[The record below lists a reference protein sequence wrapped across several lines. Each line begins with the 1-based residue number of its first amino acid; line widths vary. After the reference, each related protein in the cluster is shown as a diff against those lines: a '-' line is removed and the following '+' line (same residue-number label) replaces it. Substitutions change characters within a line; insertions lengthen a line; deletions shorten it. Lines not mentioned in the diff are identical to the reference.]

1 MDKYIYHGGRRTLG
15 ESAQVSLEKNQG
27 NDQFSVKID
36 CSSTASGMDALE
48 AIVRAYEQWLGVPA
62 HHVLAVLAT
71 VMTVP
76 CGQIENVSALGDQ
89 MECDAEQLLERPIVG
104 KAMLQERMCGDEQ
117 V

>member
-1 MDKYIYHGGRRTLG
+1 MENYIYHGGRRTLG
-15 ESAQVSLEKNQG
+15 ESAQVSLEKNHG
-27 NDQFSVKID
+27 NDQFLVKID

-76 CGQIENVSALGDQ
+76 CGHIENVSAMADQ
-89 MECDAEQLLERPIVG
+89 SGYDAAQLLAQPIVDHDT
-104 KAMLQERMCGDEQ
+104 LQKMVMGNDQ

>member
-1 MDKYIYHGGRRTLG
+1 MDQYIYHGGNRTIT
-15 ESAQVSLEKNQG
+15 ESATVSLQKSPG
-27 NDQFSVKID
+27 DDHFSVKID
-36 CSSTASGMDALE
+36 CSSTASAMDALK

-76 CGQIENVSALGDQ
+76 CGHIENVSAMADQ
-89 MECDAEQLLERPIVG
+89 RGYDAAQLLAWPIVDNDTLR
-104 KAMLQERMCGDEQ
+104 KMVSENDQ

>member
-1 MDKYIYHGGRRTLG
+1 MDKYIYYGGRRTLG
-15 ESAQVSLEKNQG
+15 ESAQVSLEKNHG
-27 NDQFSVKID
+27 NDHFLVKID

-48 AIVRAYEQWLGVPA
+48 AIMRAYEQWLGVPA

-76 CGQIENVSALGDQ
+76 CGHIENVSAMADQ
-89 MECDAEQLLERPIVG
+89 RGYDAAQLLARPIVDNDTLR
-104 KAMLQERMCGDEQ
+104 KMVSENDQ